1 MTMANCNRIK
11 IMLHK
16 EEGETTYF
24 GEVAI
29 FFSPYACTMPNH
41 FNTCRFMATVNIF
54 AFPSS
59 AVTGNILSHVGTD
72 ISKRFHSSYSPLLPS
87 FTVSLLQLLS
97 SPSISLSASISA
109 SLSLSSFFTSTA
121 VFLLFRNPLFCFI
134 PSLLLIPDF
143 LQ

>member
-87 FTVSLLQLLS
+87 FTVSLLQS
-97 SPSISLSASISA
+97 
-109 SLSLSSFFTSTA
+109 SSFRYQQA
-121 VFLLFRNPLFCFI
+121 YLHRYPYP
-134 PSLLLIPDF
+134 PSLLQPQFFFSFAIPYSVSF
-143 LQ
+143 PLFY